1 MKKTLLVAAGVL
13 LSPNRWTTART
24 ARQSRPSL
32 RTPRA
37 KALEGRK
44 RAAEGEVKADVLDGK
59 DYALLTIGRKA
70 EGYFKFRGY
79 NIATSYGGFSDSP
92 TYAHAREIGQ
102 DVVARYVAGEFTS
115 SKRACERQ

>member
-44 RAAEGEVKADVLDGK
+44 RAAEGEAPSG
-59 DYALLTIGRKA
+59 T
-70 EGYFKFRGY
+70 
-79 NIATSYGGFSDSP
+79 DSP
-92 TYAHAREIGQ
+92 R
-102 DVVARYVAGEFTS
+102 
-115 SKRACERQ
+115 